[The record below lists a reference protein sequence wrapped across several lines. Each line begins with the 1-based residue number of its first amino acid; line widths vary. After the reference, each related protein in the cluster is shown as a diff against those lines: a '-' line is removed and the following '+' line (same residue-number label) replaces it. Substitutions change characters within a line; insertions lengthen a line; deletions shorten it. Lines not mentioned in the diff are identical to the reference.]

1 LVCTIHKRLL
11 HAQFY
16 RISYVCIPY
25 LVSVTDRR
33 KIIGDD
39 DLSSASDSDSVLEM
53 FSIPPLGRP
62 SQQQRQE
69 RSSSSLSITTTN
81 STHLPAN
88 EGVSNAARRRVP
100 LGPFVFTSNGRIGII
115 STNHANGLIGI
126 LQLAGTH
133 PSGLI
138 GTLGYHNRQTWFQE
152 NVDAIF
158 QLDGPLGRFN
168 RVSHL
173 VLAWHFSMAS
183 SQAKDIYDRLHSND
197 QTGAAHEDVPPWAQQ
212 FFRLFEA
219 QQNLSSASAQAVETR
234 NERRSVVTGLIV

>member
-1 LVCTIHKRLL
+1 M
-11 HAQFY
+11 
-16 RISYVCIPY
+16 S
-25 LVSVTDRR
+25 
-33 KIIGDD
+33 
-39 DLSSASDSDSVLEM
+39 
-53 FSIPPLGRP
+53 SIPPLGRP

-69 RSSSSLSITTTN
+69 RRSSSSLSNTTTN

-88 EGVSNAARRRVP
+88 EGVSNNARRRVP
-100 LGPFVFTSNGRIGII
+100 LGPFVFTFTSNGRTGIR

-126 LQLAGTH
+126 LQLAGAH

-138 GTLGYHNRQTWFQE
+138 ATLGYHNRQTWFQE

-158 QLDGPLGRFN
+158 QSDEPLGMFS

-173 VLAWHFSMAS
+173 VLARHFSMAS
-183 SQAKDIYDRLHSND
+183 SQAKEIYDHLHSND

-219 QQNLSSASAQAVETR
+219 QQNLLSASAQAAETR
-234 NERRSVVTGLIV
+234 NERRSVVTGLIGRQAPLGNHQNQRPVQLCTKRRGTLGHQGRGR